1 MGTTLAPSPDMRNT
15 ASILAMA
22 MCLSAVPSLAR
33 AATFPTDEAAQ
44 DSLSAYRNRFAASA
58 QQMTRKM
65 KSMPA
70 TAATP
75 ASKEYSYLDK
85 ANDTLLQTSLLL
97 TWMGDIMRM
106 QEEMCEPGRGRYD
119 VVVMDRLRRTRDTL
133 PNLQSLL
140 MSGARP
146 MDEHT
151 RMEIFARNQ
160 DMNAAE
166 AALDAIL
173 ERRMAATSPGDDAN
187 PGAGGSR

>member
-1 MGTTLAPSPDMRNT
+1 MRNT
-15 ASILAMA
+15 ASILAIVI
-22 MCLSAVPSLAR
+22 CLSAVPSLAG

-44 DSLSAYRNRFAASA
+44 DSLSVYRNRFAASA
-58 QQMTRKM
+58 RQMSQRM
-65 KSMPA
+65 KAMPA
-70 TAATP
+70 TAATT
-75 ASKEYSYLDK
+75 ASKEYAFLDK

-106 QEEMCEPGRGRYD
+106 QGEMCEPGRGRYET
-119 VVVMDRLRRTRDTL
+119 VVLDRLRRTRDTL

-146 MDEHT
+146 VDEQT
-151 RMEIFARNQ
+151 RMELFARNQ

-173 ERRMAATSPGDDAN
+173 ERWAATSSPGE
-187 PGAGGSR
+187 PSTGGSDSH